1 MAHFPPLPFKVDK
14 LTNQIAFDRYTN
26 RFYYQ
31 SGSQRN
37 FYNWVSV
44 LSPTDHIN
52 LTSLISRIKS
62 LLRDYNTIKC
72 SKNTSRISAF
82 LQETFQLPTINNST
96 LKALSVKETKTK
108 ELIDQLTTV
117 KRKLCVASSNL
128 SKLKQANKRK
138 ERQNINL
145 KRKLGTSTASQ
156 SPKLKQKTQSCQTNS
171 VQKKMVLE
179 KRNQCSLLN
188 VDSVKL
194 REELSFWQTKALQQQ
209 EESNAPTF
217 KLKLK
222 EGRRGSPYSCNVR
235 EAVYSCLQFNVSR
248 DNISPLIKDIVRI
261 FTGEDI
267 TTLPAPLSISTMA
280 REAGILSELQLKETL
295 SNSNNLTLLRDA
307 TTKRGRHYYGVKLYR
322 HTRFY
327 IRSQDLMEPILFE
340 FSTLRKAQKKC
351 GV

>member
-14 LTNQIAFDRYTN
+14 LTNQIAFDLYTN
-26 RFYYQ
+26 SRFYYK
-31 SGSQRN
+31 SGSQRI

-62 LLRDYNTIKC
+62 LLRDYNRIKC

-108 ELIDQLTTV
+108 ELIYQLTTV

-171 VQKKMVLE
+171 VQKKVVLE
-179 KRNQCSLLN
+179 KSNQCSLLN
-188 VDSVKL
+188 ADSVKI

-209 EESNAPTF
+209 EESM
-217 KLKLK
+217 
-222 EGRRGSPYSCNVR
+222 
-235 EAVYSCLQFNVSR
+235 LQHLN
-248 DNISPLIKDIVRI
+248 
-261 FTGEDI
+261 
-267 TTLPAPLSISTMA
+267 
-280 REAGILSELQLKETL
+280 
-295 SNSNNLTLLRDA
+295 
-307 TTKRGRHYYGVKLYR
+307 
-322 HTRFY
+322 
-327 IRSQDLMEPILFE
+327 
-340 FSTLRKAQKKC
+340 
-351 GV
+351 